1 MRYSLEDFERYIKLN
16 KIPKLPEITREIIED
31 LASKVGSPQYSKT
44 PQFQQSFQKRKK
56 KLYESDDYNWESIR
70 TFQAT
75 EFIKREGLDINLHK
89 IRKSLNMLTN
99 KNYDK
104 IIEEIF
110 EEFNFVR
117 ENKTPN
123 DLLTLSNV
131 FYDIISSNI
140 LYTNLYTNVYIDLL
154 PKTDNLKKILDDKV
168 NDFNNKLD
176 NIIFIEPDEDYDK
189 FCENNKNNE
198 KMRAELSLFA
208 NLFKNDIVNFDSFN
222 KIINT
227 LYVILHKY
235 ILLGNKKNEIDEISE
250 LIYIAVYNSFLKI
263 KETDHKIY
271 SEIYENVEKIT
282 KMKVKTT
289 PGITN
294 KCIFKH
300 MDLLDELV

>member
-1 MRYSLEDFERYIKLN
+1 MRYSLEDFEKYIKLN
-16 KIPKLPEITREIIED
+16 KVPKLPEITRDIIED
-31 LASKVGSPQYSKT
+31 LATKVGSPQYSKT
-44 PQFQQSFQKRKK
+44 PQFQQSFQKKKK
-56 KLYESDDYNWESIR
+56 KLYESDDCNWESIR

-104 IIEEIF
+104 IVEEIF
-110 EEFNFVR
+110 QEFDFVR

-131 FYDIISSNI
+131 FYNIISSNI
-140 LYTNLYTNVYIDLL
+140 LYTNLYSDVYIALL
-154 PKTDNLKKILDDKV
+154 PKTENLKKILDDAV
-168 NDFNNKLD
+168 NDFNNKLE
-176 NIIFIEPDEDYDK
+176 NINFIEPDEDYDK

-198 KMRAELSLFA
+198 KLRAELSLFV
-208 NLFKNDIVNFDSFN
+208 NLFKNDVVNFDSIN
-222 KIINT
+222 KIINN
-227 LYVILHKY
+227 LYLILNKY
-235 ILLGNKKNEIDEISE
+235 ISLGNKKNEIDEISE
-250 LIYIAVYNSFLKI
+250 LIYIAIYNSFCKI
-263 KETDHKIY
+263 KEIDNNVY

-300 MDLLDELV
+300 MDLLDELI